1 MGNILR
7 KKRPPSEELDELVL
21 QIRELDAQLKQ
32 LFTDRAGALRWLNWF
47 SIVVVGALSAFY
59 WLQHGPLR
67 KRLFSVASVC
77 ICGGLVFFL
86 LRYLIVSIYDFFIAK
101 KKRSIQFFTER
112 KLNII
117 ENVKETEKYNVAKEL
132 IKKYGGGAD
141 AELLAD
147 GSPNCRKNGQKRA
160 KEEQQFALTSSNN
173 GTPNNGRKM
182 FPVQNNTPTPVPPKI
197 PKLYEMQ
204 ETLNRPMTPYRAPV
218 RPFIEQSRT
227 PVDRI
232 LDFLM
237 GESIN
242 NRYALIC
249 SNCHSHNG
257 MAFQEEFES
266 ISFFCFKCNYFNP
279 SKNELKVRSLHL
291 SPPPTGG
298 TGLMPFRNFIGNENT
313 DESTENEGGSERRPS
328 TISLQSEDEPE
339 LLQQQQQ
346 HSSTTGNEE

>member
-47 SIVVVGALSAFY
+47 TIVVVGALSAFY
-59 WLQHGPLR
+59 WLQHGPFR
-67 KRLFSVASVC
+67 KRLFSAASVC

-86 LRYLIVSIYDFFIAK
+86 LRYLIVSVYDFFIGK

-132 IKKYGGGAD
+132 IK
-141 AELLAD
+141 
-147 GSPNCRKNGQKRA
+147 NKNGQKSG
-160 KEEQQFALTSSNN
+160 KEERFASTSSNN
-173 GTPNNGRKM
+173 GTPNNGKKI
-182 FPVQNNTPTPVPPKI
+182 FPVQNNMPTPAVPKI

-232 LDFLM
+232 LDFMM

-291 SPPPTGG
+291 SPAPTGG
-298 TGLMPFRNFIGNENT
+298 SGLMPFKNFIGNENT

-328 TISLQSEDEPE
+328 TISLQSEDEQE
-339 LLQQQQQ
+339 LLQQQQ
-346 HSSTTGNEE
+346 SSTAGNEE